1 MKENKNDIL
10 AKVVYCLIILLV
22 IFGIVFLTVFAKNS
36 KEYEWFDD
44 RQKISGTSKQSE
56 EAKEDG
62 VEFVEDFSERILP
75 PLTGA

>member
-1 MKENKNDIL
+1 MKKSKNDTL
-10 AKVVYCLIILLV
+10 AKAIYCFTILLV
-22 IFGIVFLTVFAKNS
+22 IFGIVFLTIFGKNS
-36 KEYEWFDD
+36 KEYKWFDD

-56 EAKEDG
+56 EVKEDG

>member
-1 MKENKNDIL
+1 MKRNVSDAL
-10 AKVVYCLIILLV
+10 AKAIYCLIILLV
-22 IFGIVFLTVFAKNS
+22 IFGIVFLTIFAKNS

-44 RQKISGTSKQSE
+44 RQKLSGTSKQSE